1 MRTGIEKEEILG
13 MLTDMAH
20 SLEETEIN
28 LHESLMGIRERMCLT
43 HSSQI
48 RETSIFLD
56 RMEGKLLPELIK
68 SESQTKS
75 EQSSLKLELSF

>member
-28 LHESLMGIRERMCLT
+28 LHESLMGIRETMCLT
-43 HSSQI
+43 HSSQL
-48 RETSIFLD
+48 RETGNFLD
-56 RMEGKLLPELIK
+56 RMEGKLPELIN
-68 SESQTKS
+68 SESQAKS

>member
-28 LHESLMGIRERMCLT
+28 LHESLMGIRETMCLT
-43 HSSQI
+43 HSSKL
-48 RETSIFLD
+48 RETGIFLD
-56 RMEGKLLPELIK
+56 RVEGKLPKLIK
-68 SESQTKS
+68 SEPQAKS